1 MKSKVTDSTTKISK
15 YIKPFYQ
22 QIRYATNSSS
32 RIVAIL
38 GCQRSGTTLLSRV
51 LDSFTYT
58 RTFGEFSSLSSECP
72 NNIRLNALSDVKVTL
87 GKVKAPLI
95 VMKPLVESQNAISL
109 LDTLENITA
118 VWLYRNYLDV
128 ALSDLKKFPKTSGR
142 GNLQPI
148 LDRDEN
154 NWRSQNVPKELVETV
169 KAVYSDSLTE
179 LDCASLFW
187 FVRNSLFF
195 YQGLEK
201 REDVVLW
208 KYENLMFE
216 PEKHFSKLSDKL
228 KVDLL
233 DYDFSKTFSKSS
245 IKKESGTKLNYEV
258 ERLCQTLM
266 TKLDAHCASCK
277 FSISTL
283 P

>member
-128 ALSDLKKFPKTSGR
+128 ALSDLKKFPNTSGR

-179 LDCASLFW
+179 LDCACLFW

-195 YQGLEK
+195 YQGLE
-201 REDVVLW
+201 RRDDVVLW

-216 PEKHFSKLSDKL
+216 PEKHFSQLSDKL
-228 KVDLL
+228 KVNLL

-245 IKKESGTKLNYEV
+245 IKKESGTKLNVEV

-266 TKLDAHCASCK
+266 TKLDAHCVR
-277 FSISTL
+277 
-283 P
+283 

>member
-128 ALSDLKKFPKTSGR
+128 ALSDLKKFPNTSGR

-179 LDCASLFW
+179 LDCACLFW

-216 PEKHFSKLSDKL
+216 PEKHFSQLSDKL
-228 KVDLL
+228 KVNLL

-245 IKKESGTKLNYEV
+245 IKKESGTKLNVEV

-266 TKLDAHCASCK
+266 TKLDAHCVR
-277 FSISTL
+277 
-283 P
+283 

>member
-15 YIKPFYQ
+15 YIKPYYQ
-22 QIRYATNSSS
+22 QIRYATNSLS

-95 VMKPLVESQNAISL
+95 VMKPLVESQNAIGL
-109 LDTLENITA
+109 LDTLDNITA

-154 NWRSQNVPKELVETV
+154 NWRSQNVPEELVETV

-179 LDCASLFW
+179 LDCACLFW

-195 YQGLEK
+195 YLGLEK
-201 REDVVLW
+201 REDVILW

-216 PEKHFSKLSDKL
+216 PEKHFSQLSDKL

-245 IKKESGTKLNYEV
+245 IKKESGTKLNDEV

-266 TKLDAHCASCK
+266 TKLDARCVS
-277 FSISTL
+277 
-283 P
+283 

>member
-72 NNIRLNALSDVKVTL
+72 NNIRLNGLSDVKVTL

-179 LDCASLFW
+179 LDCACLFW

-245 IKKESGTKLNYEV
+245 IKKESGTKLNDEV

-266 TKLDAHCASCK
+266 TKLDAHCVS
-277 FSISTL
+277 
-283 P
+283 